1 MVAAEAVMKLD
12 SWQPNSLGRDV
23 PTRIGDRSFRP
34 FGGGHAEM
42 PEAATAAARIPRVPF
57 SGRSKV
63 ATLEDAFGV
72 LRDGDG
78 LSFPHYYRNGGDRF
92 LRAVVAELKRRG
104 LKGIRLIGNAY
115 FGELDYLIE
124 AVHDGTIGY
133 VYGNPYGGMA
143 KAVGAGSLL
152 PVRVI
157 GCSHGGR
164 QRDLVVGAER
174 VRLAVFP
181 APAADVWGN
190 ASGVLGR
197 KEERCG
203 PLGLFDAD
211 VRHADYTCV
220 CAGTVSD
227 RFLPHRSISMEHV
240 DFVVPFAGVGESAGI
255 GAGTLDLG
263 RIMSP
268 ANLALADRVMRL
280 LGAAGL
286 LRDGVAFQ
294 SGSGASLAILKRL
307 SDHFV
312 EHRLK
317 ASFTIGG
324 ITEIHVEML
333 RRGAVELILHGQ
345 CFQPTDLVFDSLLT
359 DPGHQEVTTSLYAN
373 LACKATLTPLLDFAI
388 LSCAEIDRDFNVN
401 TVTGYD
407 GRFVGGIGGGPNV
420 GRARLTII
428 FTSLAGFSK
437 RRGEAYPSI
446 RERVNTVTMPG
457 ELVDVVITEEDAVLN
472 PASRSPHLQALADNA
487 AAAGVPL
494 ITMDELVAK
503 AAAKARHLGPL
514 MPEPRFGEEVV
525 EIVKADDGSLLDV
538 VRQVAAPSGGSS
550 SHSVV

>member
-1 MVAAEAVMKLD
+1 MILD
-12 SWQPNSLGRDV
+12 SWTRNSLGRNV
-23 PTRIGDRSFRP
+23 PTGIGGRAYRP
-34 FGGGHAEM
+34 FAGSHAEM
-42 PEAATAAARIPRVPF
+42 AEEATRPARVPSRPF
-57 SGRSKV
+57 SGASKV
-63 ATLEDAFGV
+63 TTLEDAFSV

-78 LSFPHYYRNGGDRF
+78 VSFPHYYRNGGDRF
-92 LRAVVAELKRRG
+92 LRAVVGELRRRG
-104 LKGIRLIGNAY
+104 LKGMRLIGNAY
-115 FGELDYLIE
+115 FGELDYLVE
-124 AVHDGTIGY
+124 AVKDGTVAY
-133 VYGNPYGGMA
+133 LYGNPYGGLA
-143 KAVGAGSLL
+143 KAVAAGALL

-164 QRDLVVGAER
+164 QRDIVVGTEPI
-174 VRLAVFP
+174 RLAVFP
-181 APAADVWGN
+181 ASAADVWGN
-190 ASGVLGR
+190 ASGVLGK

-211 VRHADYTCV
+211 VRHADYSCV
-220 CAGTVSD
+220 CAGTVLD

-240 DFVVPFAGVGESAGI
+240 DFVVPFAGVGDAAGI

-268 ANLALADRVMRL
+268 ANLELADTVMRL

-294 SGSGASLAILKRL
+294 SGSGASLAILQRL

-312 EHRLK
+312 AHALK

-324 ITEIHVEML
+324 ITQIHVDML

-345 CFQPTDLVFDSLLT
+345 LFQPTDEVFDSLVN
-359 DPGHQEVTTSLYAN
+359 DPGHQEVTTSIYAS

-420 GRARLTII
+420 GRARMTII
-428 FTSLAGFSK
+428 FTTLAGFSK
-437 RRGEAYPSI
+437 RRGQAYPSI

-457 ELVDVVITEEDAVLN
+457 ELVDVVITEHDAVIN
-472 PASRSPHLQALADNA
+472 PASRSPYASALRDNA

-494 ITMDELVAK
+494 ITMDELIAK
-503 AAAKARHLGPL
+503 ADRAARALGPL
-514 MPEPRFGEEVV
+514 MPEPAFADEVV
-525 EIVKADDGSLLDV
+525 EIVKADDGSILDV
-538 VRQVAAPSGGSS
+538 VRQTA
-550 SHSVV
+550 

>member
-1 MVAAEAVMKLD
+1 MILG
-12 SWQPNSLGRDV
+12 SWQRNSLGREV
-23 PTRIGDRSFRP
+23 PTSIGGRSFRP
-34 FGGGHAEM
+34 FAGSH
-42 PEAATAAARIPRVPF
+42 AATPQPATAPARTPERPF
-57 SGRSKV
+57 AGGSKV
-63 ATLEDAFGV
+63 TTLAEAFAV
-72 LRDGDG
+72 LRDGDAV
-78 LSFPHYYRNGGDRF
+78 SFPHYYRNGGDRF
-92 LRAVVAELKRRG
+92 LRAVIAELARRG

-115 FGELDYLIE
+115 FGELDYLVA
-124 AVHDGTIGY
+124 AVKDGTVGY
-133 VYGNPYGGMA
+133 VYGNPYGGLA
-143 KAVGAGSLL
+143 KATGGGALL
-152 PVRVI
+152 PVRVM

-164 QRDLVVGAER
+164 QRDIVVGDEPI
-174 VRLAVFP
+174 RLAVLP
-181 APAADVWGN
+181 APAADRWGN
-190 ASGVLGR
+190 ASGVLGAR
-197 KEERCG
+197 EQRCG

-220 CAGTVSD
+220 CAGTVLD

-240 DFVVPFAGVGESAGI
+240 DFVVPFENVGDAAGI

-268 ANLALADRVMRL
+268 ANLALADRVMAL

-312 EHRLK
+312 ANRLR

-345 CFQPTDLVFDSLLT
+345 CFQPTDLVFDSLLN
-359 DPGHQEVTTSLYAN
+359 DPGHQEISTSLYAN
-373 LACKATLTPLLDFAI
+373 LACKGTLTPLLDFAI
-388 LSCAEIDRDFNVN
+388 LSCAEIDREFNVN

-420 GRARLTII
+420 GRAQLTIM

-446 RERVNTVTMPG
+446 RDRVNTVTMPG
-457 ELVDVVITEEDAVLN
+457 ELVDLVITDEDAVIN
-472 PASRSPHLQALADNA
+472 PASRSPHAAVLRERA

-494 ITMDELVAK
+494 ISMAEL
-503 AAAKARHLGPL
+503 AAKALSRARALGPL
-514 MPEPRFGEEVV
+514 MPEPSFDGEVV
-525 EIVKADDGSLLDV
+525 EVVKADDGSILDV
-538 VRQVAAPSGGSS
+538 VRQASTGAAPSGGSS
-550 SHSVV
+550 SHSVA